1 MKGLKRRRPDGLARY
16 TGPAPIPALEPEPNI
31 GVDASGILL
40 VTIDDGLKTLPRLEY
55 LRRSLRERNARE
67 ILKECE
73 KKTAD
78 GIGRGDSVKDG
89 LPESNLPAVQKLSTE
104 KSVLSVETLKKE
116 ILTTTSS
123 LDYASDQMVERMKSL
138 PNSKDTELEVA
149 KVACLCAKNLR
160 EIVKTKIDLTRLA
173 MELMNGK

>member
-1 MKGLKRRRPDGLARY
+1 MKGTRRRRPDGLARY
-16 TGPAPIPALEPEPNI
+16 TSPAQIPALEPEPNI
-31 GVDASGILL
+31 GAGDSGICL
-40 VTIDDGLKTLPRLEY
+40 VTVDEGRRTLPRLEY

-78 GIGRGDSVKDG
+78 GIGRGEIVKDFPG
-89 LPESNLPAVQKLSTE
+89 ELPESKLPKVSIE

-123 LDYASDQMVERMKSL
+123 LDYASEQMVERMKSL